1 MGKMNYEQL
10 RARPVKQNG
19 ERCNHHF
26 HLKLSKSEKER
37 LVMLTKT
44 AGYTTMAAYLRDQI
58 FKPDVH
64 YKLDLILKILKSL
77 GEEKDGED

>member
-1 MGKMNYEQL
+1 MNYEEL
-10 RARPVKQNG
+10 RAKPVKQNG

-44 AGYTTMAAYLRDQI
+44 SLEQA
-58 FKPDVH
+58 
-64 YKLDLILKILKSL
+64 KITRA
-77 GEEKDGED
+77 

>member
-1 MGKMNYEQL
+1 MNYEEL

-77 GEEKDGED
+77 EEEKDGKEE

>member
-1 MGKMNYEQL
+1 MKYEEL

-37 LVMLTKT
+37 LVMLTKS
-44 AGYTTMAAYLRDQI
+44 AGYTTMAAYLRDQV

-64 YKLDLILKILKSL
+64 YKLDLIPKRLEKL
-77 GEEKDGED
+77 EEESNGKEK

>member
-26 HLKLSKSEKER
+26 HLKLSRSEKER

>member
-1 MGKMNYEQL
+1 MEYEQL

>member
-1 MGKMNYEQL
+1 MNYEQL

>member
-1 MGKMNYEQL
+1 MNYEEL

-26 HLKLSKSEKER
+26 HLKLSKTEKER
-37 LVMLTKT
+37 LVMLTKS
-44 AGYTTMAAYLRDQI
+44 AGYPTMAAYLRDQL

-64 YKLDLILKILKSL
+64 FKLDLILKILKNL
-77 GEEKDGED
+77 GEEKNGKEE

>member
-1 MGKMNYEQL
+1 MNYEEL

-26 HLKLSKSEKER
+26 HLKLSKTEKER
-37 LVMLTKT
+37 LVMLTKS
-44 AGYTTMAAYLRDQI
+44 AGYTTMAAYLRDQL

-64 YKLDLILKILKSL
+64 FKLDLILKILKNL
-77 GEEKDGED
+77 GEEKNGKEK

>member
-1 MGKMNYEQL
+1 MNYEQL

-26 HLKLSKSEKER
+26 HLKLSRSEKER

>member
-1 MGKMNYEQL
+1 MNYEQL

-44 AGYTTMAAYLRDQI
+44 AGYTTMASYLRDQI

-64 YKLDLILKILKSL
+64 YKLDLILKILKNSE
-77 GEEKDGED
+77 EEKDGED